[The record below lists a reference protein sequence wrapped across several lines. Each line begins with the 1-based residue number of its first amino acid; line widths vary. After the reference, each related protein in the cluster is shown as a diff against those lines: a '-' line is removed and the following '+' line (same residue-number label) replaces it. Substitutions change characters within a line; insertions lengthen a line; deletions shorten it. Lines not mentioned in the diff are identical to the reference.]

1 MNKVEFF
8 ATKFLKEC
16 AEEKLTIAEIQEMV
30 EAMIDVCRGQRL
42 ELRSKA
48 CKEIYAKPFE
58 MPEGEIKAR
67 R

>member
-16 AEEKLTIAEIQEMV
+16 AEEKLTIVEVQETA
-30 EAMIDVCRGQRL
+30 EAMADVCRGQRL

-48 CKEIYAKPFE
+48 NKEIYAKLFE
-58 MPEGEIKAR
+58 MPGGEIKAR